1 MFVCYNYYNKYC
13 CNKKADSLRTLQ
25 LTLEEAIE
33 ICKALANEHRMQ
45 MLNVLN
51 QGPLNVNEL
60 SELLQIPFSTAA
72 VNVKKLEDAGI
83 ISTEIVPGR
92 GSQKVNSKKY
102 DRIVINLKLPESH
115 LENNLILD
123 MPIGEYTDCEVEP
136 TCGLV
141 AENSILSIIDDP
153 RSFYEPG
160 RKDAQLIWFRS
171 GYVEYRFP
179 NRVPY
184 GARTE
189 KIELSAEVC
198 SEAPYY
204 KLDWPSDITL
214 WMNGVEI
221 GTWTSPGDL
230 GGKRGFLTPHWWAT
244 RNTQYG
250 LLKRWQVNDKGS
262 FIDGT
267 QISDVTVDK
276 LNIAEKP
283 FISIRLGVK
292 KDAQNT
298 GGMNLFGKRFGNYE
312 QDLILKINYANTS
325 GINNN

>member
-1 MFVCYNYYNKYC
+1 M
-13 CNKKADSLRTLQ
+13 RTLQ
-25 LTLEEAIE
+25 VTLEEAIE

-51 QGPLNVNEL
+51 QGPLNVNEI

-92 GSQKVNSKKY
+92 GTQKVNSKRY
-102 DRIVINLKLPESH
+102 DRIVINLKPAEVQT
-115 LENNLILD
+115 ENNLILD
-123 MPIGEYTDCEVEP
+123 MPIGEYTDCEAEP

-141 AENSILSIIDDP
+141 GEHGILSIIDDP
-153 RSFYEPG
+153 RSFYEPE
-160 RKDAQLIWFRS
+160 RKNAQLLWFRA
-171 GYVEYRFP
+171 GFVEYRFP

-184 GARTE
+184 GTRTE
-189 KIELSAEVC
+189 ELEFSAEIC
-198 SEAPYY
+198 SEAPYH

-214 WMNGVEI
+214 WINGVEV

-230 GGKRGFLTPHWWAT
+230 GGMRGFLTPDWWAT

-250 LLKRWQVNDKGS
+250 LLKHWQVNGKGS
-262 FIDGT
+262 LIDGNP
-267 QISDVTVDK
+267 ISDVTIDQLK
-276 LNIAEKP
+276 IATKP
-283 FISIRLGVK
+283 FISVRLGVK
-292 KDAQNT
+292 KDAANA

-312 QDLILKINYANTS
+312 QALILKIKYANTS
-325 GINNN
+325 ASAHKRNE

>member
-1 MFVCYNYYNKYC
+1 M
-13 CNKKADSLRTLQ
+13 RTLQ
-25 LTLEEAIE
+25 ITLEEAIE

-45 MLNVLN
+45 MLNVLT

-60 SELLQIPFSTAA
+60 SEMLQIPFSTAA

-92 GSQKVNSKKY
+92 GSQKINSKKY
-102 DRIVINLKLPESH
+102 DRIVINLKQAEPQ

-123 MPIGEYTDCEVEP
+123 MPIGEYTDCEAEP

-141 AENSILSIIDDP
+141 GENGILCIIDDP

-160 RKDAQLIWFRS
+160 RKEAQLIWFRS
-171 GYVEYRFP
+171 GFVEYRFP

-184 GARTE
+184 GAQTE
-189 KIELSAEVC
+189 EIELSAEVC
-198 SEAPYY
+198 SEAPYH
-204 KLDWPSDITL
+204 KLDWPSDITC
-214 WMNGVEI
+214 WINGVEI

-230 GGKRGFLTPHWWAT
+230 GGKRGFLTPDWWAT

-250 LLKRWQVNDKGS
+250 LLKHWQINEKGS

-267 QISDVTVDK
+267 KISDVRIDE
-276 LNIAEKP
+276 LNIAAKP
-283 FISIRLGVK
+283 FISIRLGIK
-292 KDAQNT
+292 KDALNA

-312 QDLILKINYANTS
+312 QGLILKIKYANTS
-325 GINNN
+325 ANKNNK